1 MIEVSTIKQI
11 IEAIL
16 DQPTSDKDSLK
27 IIANEAA
34 IYYRTA
40 LICEDRGIDDALA
53 YFMGTH
59 TEDEYQDFRM
69 SLVERID
76 NLTDEQREQILI
88 KTRKDMERVLQ
99 EAKNEQV

>member
-1 MIEVSTIKQI
+1 MIKVSTIKQI
-11 IEAIL
+11 VEAIL
-16 DQPTSDKDSLK
+16 DQPTGDEDRLK

-40 LICEDRGIDDALA
+40 LICEDKGIDDAMA
-53 YFMGTH
+53 YFLGTH
-59 TEDEYQDFRM
+59 TEDEYQDFRT

-76 NLTDEQREQILI
+76 NLTDEQRKQILI